1 MPDNGS
7 CLFRIRGSAQGLKGQ
22 DSSSLFTKTRY
33 QMKNRVNETQARLQ
47 PSAATSM
54 VWMLLRSASAM
65 LKEHVIVR
73 TIINPNKPLRLS
85 RLVLAG
91 AFGSW
96 SESLGEGSNLPYL
109 HDLTSRY
116 WDSLPSWLRIGALNR
131 GLQRPAPQLPC
142 PQKGKQ

>member
-73 TIINPNKPLRLS
+73 TIINPNM
-85 RLVLAG
+85 
-91 AFGSW
+91 
-96 SESLGEGSNLPYL
+96 
-109 HDLTSRY
+109 
-116 WDSLPSWLRIGALNR
+116 RIGALNR
-131 GLQRPAPQLPC
+131 GLQGPAPQLPC
-142 PQKGKQ
+142 RQKGKQ